1 MVWLPVLELAEEA
14 ARRVRHGGDISPG
27 ARLKIAPGERVVAI
41 DDAGELVGLLEFR
54 ADRRLWP
61 LKVFGAEIG

>member
-1 MVWLPVLELAEEA
+1 MGLPVLELADEG

-27 ARLKIAPGERVVAI
+27 ARLKVAPGGRVVAV
-41 DDAGELVGLLEFR
+41 DLSGELVGLLEFR
-54 ADRRLWP
+54 PDRRLWP